1 MSARVKG
8 LLLGLLVITFY
19 VTAAMQF
26 GADTIISASGV
37 IAAEFS
43 AVVFY
48 MTAARDLEKTDH
60 KL

>member
-1 MSARVKG
+1 M
-8 LLLGLLVITFY
+8 ITFY